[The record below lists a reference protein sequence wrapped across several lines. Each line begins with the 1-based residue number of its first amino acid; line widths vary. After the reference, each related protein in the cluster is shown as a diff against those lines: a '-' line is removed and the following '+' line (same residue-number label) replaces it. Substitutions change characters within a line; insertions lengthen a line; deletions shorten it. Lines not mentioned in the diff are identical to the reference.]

1 MIDGIGTTTYGYN
14 PIAVPPVLALANWP
28 ASTRRSQMTR

>member
-14 PIAVPPVLALANWP
+14 PIEGVTKGVKAKD
-28 ASTRRSQMTR
+28 